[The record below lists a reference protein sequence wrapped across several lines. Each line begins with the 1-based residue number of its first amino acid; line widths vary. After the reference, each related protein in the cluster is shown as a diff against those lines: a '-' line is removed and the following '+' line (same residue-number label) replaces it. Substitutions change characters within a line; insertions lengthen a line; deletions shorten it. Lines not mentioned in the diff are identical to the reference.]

1 MIGFLE
7 RDFDR
12 SNISARER
20 HGRQIFAARNAAIA
34 SPLVSLVVVKRD
46 PPRRDWSAAP
56 LAPLFDLYAKYLLA
70 IFIPLVYLKCKH
82 LFRIDRLGSIAGA
95 IGAELGGSYD

>member
-34 SPLVSLVVVKRD
+34 SPLVSLVVVKRRD
-46 PPRRDWSAAP
+46 PPRPDWSAAP

-70 IFIPLVYLKCKH
+70 IFLPLVYLKCKH

-95 IGAELGGSYD
+95 IGAVLGEL